1 MQKQPPSEQKALV
14 VDPEFIVDSSPAEEE
29 DEVLVLDASLEARS
43 ASPASSLLPDSPRKE
58 HELFFKEAEKRQEGE
73 ERLDRRVERR
83 EEVEQAATVD
93 SALWQRGGLPGTTAS
108 AFLVPWNRPAVRQTG
123 PRLAAPPVSYAPAA
137 AAAPPVS
144 YAPAA
149 AAAPPVSYA
158 PAALYS
164 SSSSF
169 QSGAF
174 RKPDVVT
181 FKDWR
186 KAARLPPPVARPA
199 EDTISWCGDLYPM
212 GTSMTPPPR
221 PLVPSWS
228 APRSSTLPP
237 LFSTPALP
245 RALPAPR
252 VPPTRPAG
260 LPPSQPAGLPPSQP
274 AGLPPSQPAGLPP
287 SQPAGLPPSQPAGP
301 PPSQQPAEEF
311 ITEFYP
317 AVWRRPRRCFSP
329 TPDHPLLFCR
339 PYGQQRPHVPAP
351 RPYVPAPRPYV
362 PPLPPCLAPSL
373 SYPAP
378 RLCLPPPRPRHTIN
392 RENQPATQSRMQR
405 PWRPPG
411 RGTF

>member
-1 MQKQPPSEQKALV
+1 MLAGVLADLRSYCQDVAPKTQSEESLSEGAASPSPMQKQPPSEQKALV

-199 EDTISWCGDLYPM
+199 EDTISWCGDLYSM
-212 GTSMTPPPR
+212 GTSMTPPPSAFGAV
-221 PLVPSWS
+221 LVRASVVDSAATLLDAGATASTAGATCSSNAASWAS
-228 APRSSTLPP
+228 AFAASWASAFAASWASAFAASWAAAFAASWAAAFAASWAAAFAATSRGVHHRVLPGGMATAEA
-237 LFSTPALP
+237 LF
-245 RALPAPR
+245 
-252 VPPTRPAG
+252 
-260 LPPSQPAGLPPSQP
+260 QPDP
-274 AGLPPSQPAGLPP
+274 
-287 SQPAGLPPSQPAGP
+287 
-301 PPSQQPAEEF
+301 
-311 ITEFYP
+311 
-317 AVWRRPRRCFSP
+317 
-329 TPDHPLLFCR
+329 
-339 PYGQQRPHVPAP
+339 
-351 RPYVPAPRPYV
+351 
-362 PPLPPCLAPSL
+362 
-373 SYPAP
+373 
-378 RLCLPPPRPRHTIN
+378 
-392 RENQPATQSRMQR
+392 
-405 PWRPPG
+405 
-411 RGTF
+411 